1 MIAAG
6 DVRASLSLTQLT
18 QRTAGR
24 GWKLPVPRRPGED
37 GVFRVAGGGP
47 PAGEAEPRRRAGAGG
62 RASDSEAAALPLAA
76 GLQVSGREVTQADL
90 KSTTSTTGH
99 VTCLKYQELLLGSNH
114 LHVSVRI
121 DYMIDNLIAS

>member
-47 PAGEAEPRRRAGAGG
+47 PAGQAEPRRRAGAGPG
-62 RASDSEAAALPLAA
+62 DRASDSEAAALPLAA
-76 GLQVSGREVTQADL
+76 GLRVSGREVTDL
-90 KSTTSTTGH
+90 KSTTSTT
-99 VTCLKYQELLLGSNH
+99 
-114 LHVSVRI
+114 
-121 DYMIDNLIAS
+121 